1 MNAYALT
8 RGRESLFFCLQNNVL
23 IFYHADSNGSLP
35 TDCGTFW
42 PPHPSIDVSTV
53 SNPTTPLYALTSSS
67 SNFIKLLA
75 SVPVT
80 MSNADGSGNGSTQS
94 RNVGIPIVRMN
105 NPLFPNTPPPFFFNQ
120 QPIFSPL
127 PISPSDNKGF
137 SITNIL
143 ANTLPNNNISSSLK
157 MPNTLNPNSNGGKKK
172 SRRQSPYRVKTNPPN
187 SLPIRNVNHF
197 NDSKDGKSKSPVQ
210 NSNTA
215 TTGSLPV
222 IKRDPVTPQ
231 SNNVPNGRDTPSST
245 TQRSPS
251 NSSQSNIAL
260 GSNSSVAVSTSCPV
274 VPSSLTV
281 VTDEWKRTL
290 EKQLR
295 ANKVAKT
302 DQSRLSSSSK
312 SKPISPDALK
322 MTRVLADD
330 RKKRKKS
337 NVLSRFPMKALKPST
352 LNDIA
357 VSPLATSPDL
367 PIAMSPMLPQRSP
380 LASPPLHM
388 PFPSPLIGN
397 AFKSPLSGFT
407 PIPVQTP
414 ILRANSPVLFASGQ
428 FMTASTPSPAST
440 PSMLSGEVL
449 KGSVIDLSNK
459 GKLLSILIQVIII
472 VSLFV

>member
-1 MNAYALT
+1 M
-8 RGRESLFFCLQNNVL
+8 
-23 IFYHADSNGSLP
+23 
-35 TDCGTFW
+35 
-42 PPHPSIDVSTV
+42 
-53 SNPTTPLYALTSSS
+53 
-67 SNFIKLLA
+67 
-75 SVPVT
+75 PVT
-80 MSNADGSGNGSTQS
+80 ISNADGSENGTT

-105 NPLFPNTPPPFFFNQ
+105 NPLFPNTPPSFFANQ

-127 PISPSDNKGF
+127 PNSPPDNRSF

-143 ANTLPNNNISSSLK
+143 ANTLPNNISSSLK
-157 MPNTLNPNSNGGKKK
+157 MPNTTTLNPNSNAGKKK
-172 SRRQSPYRVKTNPPN
+172 CRRQSPYRVKTNPPK

-197 NDSKDGKSKSPVQ
+197 NDSKDGKSTSPVQ
-210 NSNTA
+210 DSN
-215 TTGSLPV
+215 TGSLPM
-222 IKRDPVTPQ
+222 IKQDSVTPL
-231 SNNVPNGRDTPSST
+231 SNNVPNGRHTSSST
-245 TQRSPS
+245 TPCSPS
-251 NSSQSNIAL
+251 NSSQSSIAL
-260 GSNSSVAVSTSCPV
+260 SSNSSVAVRSAVTTSCPV

-281 VTDEWKRTL
+281 VTDEWRRTL

-295 ANKVAKT
+295 ANEVAKT
-302 DQSRLSSSSK
+302 DRRPSSSSK
-312 SKPISPDALK
+312 SKPISPDPLK

-337 NVLSRFPMKALKPST
+337 NVLSRFPMKAMTPST

-380 LASPPLHM
+380 LASPPLNM

-428 FMTASTPSPAST
+428 FMTANTPSPAST
-440 PSMLSGEVL
+440 PSMLSG
-449 KGSVIDLSNK
+449 IDLSNK
-459 GKLLSILIQVIII
+459 GKLL
-472 VSLFV
+472 FK